1 MPLAAACP
9 VSQHFGMALSR
20 PPANRLTA
28 HAPPPTGAAAP
39 APADGRLRPGA
50 PEVAP
55 YPTDATERTRWIL
68 ARRGVRPA
76 HDVWRAHGGFWEQ
89 EPLLSGAPANILTLL
104 LTSRE
109 CPWHCA
115 MCDLW
120 RFTVPGP
127 VPEGAMARQI
137 AVALAE
143 ADGAEP
149 GGTGEQTAEPGV
161 RQIKLYNGGS
171 FFDPRAVPPADYPA
185 IVRTVAGFDRVI
197 VECHPALIGARAIQ
211 FQALLRE
218 AAAARRR
225 SRPPVLEVAMGL
237 ETVHPVALERSNK
250 RMSLDQF
257 RRSATFLA
265 EHEMA
270 LRVFVL
276 VQPPFQPPAEAVEWA
291 RRSADFA
298 FNCGASAVTLIPT
311 RPGNGALEALRAAG
325 DFTPPTL
332 RTFEEAFDATLD
344 GAPARVFA
352 DLWNLETFSTCLDC
366 FSARRQRLA
375 AMNLTQRPLPRVSCP
390 RCRDG

>member
-9 VSQHFGMALSR
+9 VSQHVGMALSR
-20 PPANRLTA
+20 PPANRLAA
-28 HAPPPTGAAAP
+28 HHPPPTGADP

-50 PEVAP
+50 PDVAP
-55 YPTDATERTRWIL
+55 FPTDAAERTRWIL
-68 ARRGVRPA
+68 ARRGSRPA
-76 HDVWRAHGGFWEQ
+76 HDVWRAHGSFWER
-89 EPLLSGAPANILTLL
+89 EPLYSGAPANTLTLL

-137 AVALAE
+137 AAALAE
-143 ADGAEP
+143 ADGANP
-149 GGTGEQTAEPGV
+149 GGTGEQTAGPGV

-171 FFDPRAVPPADYPA
+171 FFDPKAVPPADYPA
-185 IVRTVAGFDRVI
+185 IARAVAGFDRVI
-197 VECHPALIGARAIQ
+197 VECHPALVGPRAIQ

-218 AAAARRR
+218 AAAARPR

-237 ETVHPVALERSNK
+237 ETVHPVALEKLNK

-257 RRSATFLA
+257 RRAATFLA

-298 FNCGASAVTLIPT
+298 FHCGASAVTLIPT
-311 RPGNGALEALRAAG
+311 RPGNGALEALRAVG

-332 RTFEEAFDATLD
+332 RTFEETFDAALD
-344 GAPARVFA
+344 GAAARVFA
-352 DLWNLETFSTCLDC
+352 DLWNLETFSTCPAC

-375 AMNLTQRPLPRVSCP
+375 AMNLDQRQLPRVSCP
-390 RCRDG
+390 SCRGG